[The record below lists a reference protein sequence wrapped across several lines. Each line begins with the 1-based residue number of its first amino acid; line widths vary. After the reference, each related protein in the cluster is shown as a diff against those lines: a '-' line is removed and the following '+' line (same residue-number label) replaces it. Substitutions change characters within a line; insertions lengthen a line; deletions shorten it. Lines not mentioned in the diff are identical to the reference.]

1 MTPTAYL
8 FYVLVIY
15 IVSYLLMWTH
25 VWIHALKLNTH
36 TWYYL
41 SLYLKKRVK
50 CLRQTNPKFSRYW
63 ENFIHRHIGD
73 DSYNPMQTGW
83 KLLE

>member
-15 IVSYLLMWTH
+15 IVLYLLTWTH
-25 VWIHALKLNTH
+25 VWVHALKLNTH
-36 TWYYL
+36 TRYFL

-50 CLRQTNPKFSRYW
+50 Y
-63 ENFIHRHIGD
+63 
-73 DSYNPMQTGW
+73 
-83 KLLE
+83 